1 MDCSASKPSD
11 CTQLIFQ
18 FYRICFNHLLNDGR
32 GAFARNVTT
41 RFGLTRTFHNMTMLA
56 IARQHMTEPEP
67 ASEIWVPVQ
76 QTWFFGEA
84 NCTNKTIVFVFI
96 HWIEPETKTLE
107 VGAGA
112 KNVDAWSWNRIP
124 KIEFGS
130 TGPSWHLFRCK
141 WRHPTS
147 CASSATNSLEYN
159 AIWLLLVHCRRP
171 HCGNGCWATSAASDW
186 LVGSVFWQHE
196 MSLTTVFHFYSFLFL
211 WFFYFNTRN
220 RVWIGWQEPIL
231 TTRVMTDSLPQVVS
245 SYYQ

>member
-41 RFGLTRTFHNMTMLA
+41 WFGLTRTFHNMTMLA
-56 IARQHMTEPEP
+56 IARKLMATAEP

-124 KIEFGS
+124 KIELRLHRPWLTLVPMQMTTPYLVCEFCNKQFGIQCDLIIIS
-130 TGPSWHLFRCK
+130 PLSA
-141 WRHPTS
+141 PTS
-147 CASSATNSLEYN
+147 
-159 AIWLLLVHCRRP
+159 WQRLLGNKCSFRLARR
-171 HCGNGCWATSAASDW
+171 
-186 LVGSVFWQHE
+186 
-196 MSLTTVFHFYSFLFL
+196 
-211 WFFYFNTRN
+211 
-220 RVWIGWQEPIL
+220 
-231 TTRVMTDSLPQVVS
+231 
-245 SYYQ
+245 